1 MAKALETLEEH
12 NWRTIGFFSGPVK
25 NGIACPD
32 CGEELV
38 DGVLEGVESQLQ
50 TRCESGAVRQLTTQR
65 EVLILKLL
73 KHKVKVTTQV

>member
-1 MAKALETLEEH
+1 MSLDVAQNVVARSLLG
-12 NWRTIGFFSGPVK
+12 RV
-25 NGIACPD
+25 ARC

-50 TRCESGAVRQLTTQR
+50 TRRESGAVRQLTTQR

-73 KHKVKVTTQV
+73 KHKVKVS